1 MKENN
6 WEILTNTKDSENF
19 TVVYTS
25 ANQRLKDEDISI
37 YTKYEIL
44 QKVVDELVKENKKL
58 KDGII
63 WWIEDRMK
71 NYSDSQYGK
80 KEMKD
85 LIT

>member
-6 WEILTNTKDSENF
+6 WELLTNTKDSENF
-19 TVVYTS
+19 TVVYTPF
-25 ANQRLKDEDISI
+25 NQSLKDEDVSI
-37 YTKYEIL
+37 YTKYGIL
-44 QKVVDELVKENKKL
+44 QKVVDDLIKDNKKL

-63 WWIEDRMK
+63 WWIDERMK

-80 KEMKD
+80 KEMKE